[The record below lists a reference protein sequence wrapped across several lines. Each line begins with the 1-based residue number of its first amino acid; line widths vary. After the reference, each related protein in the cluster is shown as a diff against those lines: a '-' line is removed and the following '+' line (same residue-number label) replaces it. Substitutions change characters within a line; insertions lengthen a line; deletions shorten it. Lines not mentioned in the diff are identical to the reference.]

1 MLCSHAHFTQRP
13 PQVPSLS
20 MEWAVSKK
28 PALTARDGHFF
39 GDSASGR
46 TFSPC
51 WESHTTCHRDS
62 FQRVTPTQNHPN
74 WALVSQVNRFEDRDW
89 AGAFA
94 ADVGNGVGDGHCDG
108 PETKMPKGDHET
120 QETSPRRGG
129 QKRCPDI
136 TYQTHRGTQK
146 TVTANEF

>member
-1 MLCSHAHFTQRP
+1 M
-13 PQVPSLS
+13 VISLTTPRLG
-20 MEWAVSKK
+20 APFPLV
-28 PALTARDGHFF
+28 
-39 GDSASGR
+39 GR
-46 TFSPC
+46 AT
-51 WESHTTCHRDS
+51 R
-62 FQRVTPTQNHPN
+62 RVTETASTSALHPPRIPPN

-136 TYQTHRGTQK
+136 TDQTHLGTQK